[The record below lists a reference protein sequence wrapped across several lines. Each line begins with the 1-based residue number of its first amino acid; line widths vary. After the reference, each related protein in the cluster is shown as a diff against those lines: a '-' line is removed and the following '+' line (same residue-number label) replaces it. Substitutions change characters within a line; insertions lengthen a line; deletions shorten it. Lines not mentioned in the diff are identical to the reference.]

1 MDSATISMSLPGKC
15 GGRSTFFSHICG
27 ALRDLMPCA
36 QFKKHEKYPWRKVT
50 FSEVATLLKVTLL
63 HGFFSRFLNSTNG
76 TKSAKAPYFCK
87 TSIRSFEVS
96 ETLQI
101 SLRY

>member
-1 MDSATISMSLPGKC
+1 MDSATVSMSLPGKC

-36 QFKKHEKYPWRKVT
+36 QFKKREKYPWRKVT
-50 FSEVATLLKVTLL
+50 FTSAGNFTKSNT
-63 HGFFSRFLNSTNG
+63 GFFSRFLNCTNG
-76 TKSAKAPYFCK
+76 TKSRKAPYFCK